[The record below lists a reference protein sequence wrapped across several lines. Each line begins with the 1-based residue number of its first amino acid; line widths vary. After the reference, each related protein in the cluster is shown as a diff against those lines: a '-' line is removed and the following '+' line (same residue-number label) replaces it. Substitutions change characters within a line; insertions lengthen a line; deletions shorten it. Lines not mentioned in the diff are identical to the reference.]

1 MNNWLIYLAIVI
13 VIMVFAIL
21 TFRWRKRKRVS
32 LKHAS
37 YRGVLTEAINRIRQA
52 HGLPLLG
59 RAGFLDDLA
68 RKHSINMGKRASCDH
83 DGFNKRADKIQK
95 EMGPVAVGENCYM
108 CPGEIWD
115 SIVAQKVVEVW
126 LESDGHRDNI
136 MKSDYRRTGVGIKF
150 NNGHVYVTQIYAG

>member
-1 MNNWLIYLAIVI
+1 MNNWLVYLLIVV

-21 TFRWRKRKRVS
+21 TFRWQKRKRVS
-32 LKHAS
+32 LKHAL
-37 YRGVLTEAINRIRQA
+37 YKGILTEAINRIRQA
-52 HGLPLLG
+52 NDLPPLG
-59 RAGFLDDLA
+59 RIGFLDDLA
-68 RKHSINMGKRASCDH
+68 RKHSRNMGERASCDH

-95 EMGPVAVGENCYM
+95 EIGPVAVGENCYM

-136 MKSDYRRTGVGIKF
+136 LKSDYRRTGIGIRF
-150 NNGHVYVTQIYAG
+150 NRGHVYVTQIYTG